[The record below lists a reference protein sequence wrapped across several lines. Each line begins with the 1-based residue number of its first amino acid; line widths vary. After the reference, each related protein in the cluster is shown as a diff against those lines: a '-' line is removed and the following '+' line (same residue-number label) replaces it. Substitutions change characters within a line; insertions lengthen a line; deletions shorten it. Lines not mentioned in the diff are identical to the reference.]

1 MARSEQAR
9 ALARRV
15 EGRTVLAVALWT
27 LLCLLVAWGSRDLV
41 STLGEAIAA
50 NDSAWA
56 TYTVEDY
63 DVLLET
69 GRFADPRKTYQ
80 VVGGYDEATGADV
93 VRVRDITL
101 YTQLHDLKVPAAIAV
116 YLGGLVVVFLWAQRR
131 YLDAF
136 DDLAAAV
143 TDLVRD
149 PAVPVRLPE
158 ELSVAGCELESV
170 RRERL
175 EADAA
180 ARAADEAALAA
191 ERRKDELVT
200 YLAHD
205 LRTPLTSVTGYLELL
220 DESPDL
226 PGDARR
232 RYVAVARD
240 RAVRLGGLVEEL
252 FEISRFNLQTIPL
265 ERRQVDLVL
274 LGEQVA
280 EEAMPDAAGHGLSVR
295 VEADGPCVAAVDP
308 GRAARMLSNLVR
320 NAVAHGEEGTEVV
333 VGVGRAPDGGVRLSV
348 RDDGPDI
355 PEELLPHVFERFVR
369 GDDARGAG
377 AGAGLGLSIV
387 EEIARAH
394 GGRAWAESADGTTT
408 FTVELPR

>member
-1 MARSEQAR
+1 M
-9 ALARRV
+9 
-15 EGRTVLAVALWT
+15 
-27 LLCLLVAWGSRDLV
+27 
-41 STLGEAIAA
+41 
-50 NDSAWA
+50 
-56 TYTVEDY
+56 
-63 DVLLET
+63 
-69 GRFADPRKTYQ
+69 
-80 VVGGYDEATGADV
+80 
-93 VRVRDITL
+93 
-101 YTQLHDLKVPAAIAV
+101 
-116 YLGGLVVVFLWAQRR
+116 VVFLWAQRR

-149 PAVPVRLPE
+149 PAAPVRLPE
-158 ELSVAGCELESV
+158 ELSVAGRELESV

-175 EADAA
+175 E
-180 ARAADEAALAA
+180 ADEAALAA

-226 PGDARR
+226 PEDARR
-232 RYVAVARD
+232 RYVSVAHG
-240 RAVRLGGLVEEL
+240 RAVRLGDLVEEL

-265 ERRQVDLVL
+265 ERSRVDLVL

-280 EEAMPDAAGHGLSVR
+280 EEAMPDAAAHSLTVR
-295 VEADGPCVAAVDP
+295 VAADGPCVAAVDP

-320 NAVAHGEEGTEVV
+320 NAVAHGDDGTEVV
-333 VGVGRAPDGGVRLSV
+333 VGVGRASDGGVRMTV
-348 RDDGPDI
+348 RDNGPDI

-369 GDDARGAG
+369 GDDARGDG

-394 GGRAWAESADGTTT
+394 GGRVWAESAGGTTT